1 MNRIPADLIYKIS
14 GFLDLEYLLIL
25 ELMNVQTR
33 TKMIGSKSAY
43 QRILNSYDENAYN
56 YDDIS
61 QLKKSVKIIREMM
74 KITVVVYLRGFR
86 NWESHEVKVK
96 RSGTVL
102 DLKKEMW
109 PEYSSTPTEFPS
121 LFGDLND

>member
-1 MNRIPADLIYKIS
+1 
-14 GFLDLEYLLIL
+14 
-25 ELMNVQTR
+25 
-33 TKMIGSKSAY
+33 MIGSKSAY

-86 NWESHEVKVK
+86 N
-96 RSGTVL
+96 
-102 DLKKEMW
+102 
-109 PEYSSTPTEFPS
+109 
-121 LFGDLND
+121 